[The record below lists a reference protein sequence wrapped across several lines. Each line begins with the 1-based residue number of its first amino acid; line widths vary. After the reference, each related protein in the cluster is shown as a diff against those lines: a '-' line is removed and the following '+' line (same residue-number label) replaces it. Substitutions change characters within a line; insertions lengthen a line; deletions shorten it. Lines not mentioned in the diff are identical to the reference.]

1 MTAIS
6 ISTHVLDTAAG
17 RPVPGV
23 PVTLARYVR
32 AEKDPFAAGVWF
44 DIAAGTTDADG
55 RIADLSMT
63 DTELAA
69 GRYRVH
75 FDLAGAPTVER
86 TWYPEVAIV
95 VDLEPGTGHVHVPL
109 LLAPY
114 GYTTYRGS

>member
-17 RPVPGV
+17 LPVAGV
-23 PVTLARYVR
+23 PVGLARL
-32 AEKDPFAAGVWF
+32 DDAGAWIDLATGV
-44 DIAAGTTDADG
+44 TDDDG
-55 RIADLSMT
+55 RITDLATPDADLPG
-63 DTELAA
+63 

-86 TWYPEVAIV
+86 SWYPEVSIV
-95 VDLEPGTGHVHVPL
+95 VDLQPGSGHVHVPL

>member
-17 RPVPGV
+17 LPVQGV
-23 PVTLARYVR
+23 PVALAR
-32 AEKDPFAAGVWF
+32 ADDAGAWV
-44 DIAAGTTDADG
+44 DVASGTTDADG
-55 RIADLSMT
+55 RITDLATSAA
-63 DTELAA
+63 ELPA

-86 TWYPEVAIV
+86 SWYPEVSIV
-95 VDLEPGTGHVHVPL
+95 VDLQPGTGHVHVPL